1 MARPMD
7 NSNRESI
14 YPLVRRALD
23 CWTSHNNVQTSKA
36 SSRILMCHA
45 LKDYMYQMD
54 MDKHCTLQGMKL
66 HYKHLDNNDQLDT
79 DDSLKT
85 FSKISLP
92 DDKLR
97 KVNFLVAILDKIC
110 LTPPKY

>member
-14 YPLVRRALD
+14 YPLVRRALGY
-23 CWTSHNNVQTSKA
+23 WTSHNNVQTSKV

-66 HYKHLDNNDQLDT
+66 HYKHLDNNDQQDT
-79 DDSLKT
+79 DDSLKM
-85 FSKISLP
+85 FSKIFKFGTVSKFSERFHFSYL
-92 DDKLR
+92 DR
-97 KVNFLVAILDKIC
+97 AI
-110 LTPPKY
+110 Y